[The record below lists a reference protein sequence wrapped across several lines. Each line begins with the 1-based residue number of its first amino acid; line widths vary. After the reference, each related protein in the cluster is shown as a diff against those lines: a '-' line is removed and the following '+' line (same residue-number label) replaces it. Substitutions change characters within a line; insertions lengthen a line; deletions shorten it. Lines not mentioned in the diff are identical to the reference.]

1 MIYTELWVLQF
12 DKAPAT
18 VNWFKNR
25 PFTCD
30 QRDGAARR
38 GFSISAVSYLMYK
51 KIGDY
56 GIIGN
61 SQTVALVGND
71 GSIDWL
77 CLPSMD
83 SASVFAALLD
93 HNAGGRFSVSPEPPW
108 DSSQHYLPG
117 TNLLVT
123 TFRTAGGRMR
133 LIDFMPVTADDDCLE
148 ERERQELY
156 RCIEVTEGELH
167 VRIEF
172 QPCFDY
178 ARTETFLDMQ
188 EGAILAHGGGQRLVF
203 QVEGNGLQV
212 QDGRASAR
220 LKLSAGE
227 KVWLLLAYGGEEPSV
242 LEADTAQEILEKN
255 CAYWREWLGR
265 SETGQDHDF
274 GPFAAM
280 IERSSLLL
288 KLLDFAPSGAIA
300 AAPTTSLP
308 EEIGGE
314 RNWDYR
320 YSWIRDSALTV
331 EALFNI
337 GHLSEMENYLHWLE
351 RFVCEKG
358 CDLQVLY
365 GLRGET
371 EVGEEEL
378 PHLEGYKRSS
388 PVRIGNGAYDQRQLD
403 IYGEIMDAAL
413 RLSNYVGKIDMGLW
427 PFLRSICDKVV
438 EVWQEPD
445 SGIWEVRGGPR
456 HFIYSKVM
464 CWTALDRGII
474 IAGRYGFPG
483 DRELWNETREA
494 IRRQI
499 MDKGWSKSKKAFIQ
513 HYDTEDLDAS
523 NLLLPFYGFLAYDDP
538 HMVATVEAVQRELT
552 EEGFVYRYR
561 GEDGLKGG
569 EGTFQLCTF
578 WLVDNLV
585 GQGRL
590 DEAQVLLLR
599 LERTANHLGLF
610 AEEYDP
616 FWREPLGNFPQAF
629 THIGYINSV
638 FGLCRAR
645 EERERKIPER
655 SLVQSLGQK
664 LLFGKR
670 YILNEGEA
678 VQDTPVEELA
688 GELKHL
694 MNLLRGAF
702 FKTDAGR
709 IAYEE
714 MADSRL
720 YQRYAQKSRELQD
733 FDLAVLKTR
742 ADRIAFWVNLYNVL
756 VIHGVIE
763 LGVRNSVK
771 EVTRF
776 FRRIGYRIDG
786 LEFTA
791 DDIEHGILRGNHR
804 FPGSLIHPFGDEDP
818 RRKQVIEP
826 LDPRIHFALVCA
838 SLTCPP
844 IEVYSA
850 ETLDEDLEISGRT
863 FLNAAVRIDREEK
876 VVRLPKVFQWY
887 GDDFGNAEAD
897 YIRFAAPYMFREEDR
912 EHLEKEAENL
922 AVEYLDY
929 DWRLNRS
936 EPGK

>member
-1 MIYTELWVLQF
+1 
-12 DKAPAT
+12 
-18 VNWFKNR
+18 
-25 PFTCD
+25 
-30 QRDGAARR
+30 
-38 GFSISAVSYLMYK
+38 MYK

-61 SQTVALVGND
+61 SQTVALIGND

-83 SASVFAALLD
+83 SASVFAAILD
-93 HNAGGRFSVSPEPPW
+93 YERGGRFSVTPDTPW

-123 TFRTAGGRMR
+123 TFRTVGGRLR
-133 LIDFMPVTADDDCLE
+133 LTDFMPVATGDDCLE

-156 RCIEVTEGELH
+156 RCIEVTEGELP
-167 VRIEF
+167 VRIDF
-172 QPCFDY
+172 QPSFDY
-178 ARTETFLDMQ
+178 ARAETSLEM
-188 EGAILAHGGGQRLVF
+188 AANTIVAHGGGQRLVL
-203 QVEGNGLQV
+203 QSHGNRLQV
-212 QDGRASAR
+212 QDGRVSTR
-220 LKLSAGE
+220 LQLSAGA
-227 KVWLLLAYGGEEPSV
+227 KVWLLLVCGDEQPPA
-242 LEADTAQEILEKN
+242 LNADRAQETLEKTS
-255 CAYWREWLGR
+255 AYWRGWLGR

-274 GPFAAM
+274 GPFAEM

-308 EEIGGE
+308 EEIGGQ

-320 YSWIRDSALTV
+320 YSWIRDSAMTV

-351 RFVCEKG
+351 RFVCEEG

-371 EVGEEEL
+371 EVTEEEL
-378 PHLEGYKRSS
+378 AHLEGYKNST
-388 PVRIGNGAYDQRQLD
+388 PVRIGNGAYDQKQLD

-438 EVWQEPD
+438 KVWQEPD
-445 SGIWEVRGGPR
+445 SGIWEVRGGPW
-456 HFIYSKVM
+456 HFVYSKVI
-464 CWTALDRGII
+464 CWTALDRGLT
-474 IAGRYGFPG
+474 IADRYGFSG
-483 DRELWNETREA
+483 DRDLWQETRDA
-494 IRRQI
+494 IRRQV
-499 MDKGWSKSKKAFIQ
+499 MDKGWCESKNAFVQ
-513 HYDTEDLDAS
+513 HYETEELDAS
-523 NLLLPFYGFLAYDDP
+523 NLLLPFYGFLPYDDP
-538 HMVATVEAVQRELT
+538 RMVATVEAIQRELS

-561 GEDGLKGG
+561 GEDGLKGR

-578 WLVDNLV
+578 WLVDNLI

-590 DEAQVLLLR
+590 DEAQILLLR

-638 FGLCRAR
+638 FELCRAR
-645 EERERKIPER
+645 EERQREIPQR
-655 SLVQSLGQK
+655 TLAQSFDQK
-664 LLFGKR
+664 LLFAKH
-670 YILNEGEA
+670 YLLNEGEA
-678 VQDTPVEELA
+678 AQETPVEELA

-714 MADSRL
+714 MAGSEL
-720 YQRYAQKSRELQD
+720 YQRYARKSRELQA
-733 FDLAVLKTR
+733 FDLDVLKTR
-742 ADRIAFWVNLYNVL
+742 TERIAFWVNLYNVL
-756 VIHGVIE
+756 VIHGVVE
-763 LGVRNSVK
+763 LGIRDSVK

-776 FRRIGYRIDG
+776 FRRIGYRIG
-786 LEFTA
+786 GMEFTA

-804 FPGSLIHPFGDEDP
+804 FPGSLIHPFGDKDP
-818 RRKQVIEP
+818 RSKQVIEP
-826 LDPRIHFALVCA
+826 IDPRIHFALVCA

-850 ETLDEDLEISGRT
+850 ETLDEDLEVSGRT
-863 FLNAAVRIDREEK
+863 FLNAAVRIDREGK

-887 GDDFGNAEAD
+887 GDDFGETETD
-897 YIRFAAPYMFREEDR
+897 YIRFVAPYMFREKDR
-912 EHLEKEAENL
+912 EYLENEAGNL

>member
-1 MIYTELWVLQF
+1 
-12 DKAPAT
+12 
-18 VNWFKNR
+18 
-25 PFTCD
+25 
-30 QRDGAARR
+30 
-38 GFSISAVSYLMYK
+38 MYK

-61 SQTVALVGND
+61 SQTVALIGND

-83 SASVFAALLD
+83 SASVFAAILD
-93 HNAGGRFSVSPEPPW
+93 YERGGRFAVTPDTPW

-123 TFRTAGGRMR
+123 TFRTAGGRLR
-133 LIDFMPVTADDDCLE
+133 LTDFMPVATDDDCLE

-156 RCIEVTEGELH
+156 RCIEVTEGELP
-167 VRIEF
+167 VRIDF
-172 QPCFDY
+172 QPSFDY
-178 ARTETFLDMQ
+178 ARAETSLEMA
-188 EGAILAHGGGQRLVF
+188 ENTIVAYGGGQRLVL
-203 QVEGNGLQV
+203 QIHGNRLQV
-212 QDGRASAR
+212 QDGRVSTR
-220 LKLSAGE
+220 LQLSVGAQI
-227 KVWLLLAYGGEEPSV
+227 WLLLVCGDKQPPA
-242 LEADTAQEILEKN
+242 LTADMAQETLEKTS
-255 CAYWREWLGR
+255 AYWREWLGR

-274 GPFAAM
+274 GPFAEM

-308 EEIGGE
+308 EVIGGE

-320 YSWIRDSALTV
+320 YSWIRDSAMTV

-337 GHLSEMENYLHWLE
+337 GHLAEMENYLHWLE
-351 RFVCEKG
+351 RFVCEEG

-371 EVGEEEL
+371 EVTEEEL
-378 PHLEGYKRSS
+378 AHLEGYKKST
-388 PVRIGNGAYDQRQLD
+388 PVRIGNGAYDQKQLD

-413 RLSNYVGKIDMGLW
+413 RLSNYVGKIDMRLW

-445 SGIWEVRGGPR
+445 SGIWEVRGGPW

-464 CWTALDRGII
+464 CWTALDRGLT

-483 DRELWNETREA
+483 DRELWKETREA
-494 IRRQI
+494 IRQQV
-499 MDKGWSKSKKAFIQ
+499 MDKGWSESKKAFVQ
-513 HYDTEDLDAS
+513 HYDTEELDAS
-523 NLLLPFYGFLAYDDP
+523 NLLLPFYGFIAYDDP
-538 HMVATVEAVQRELT
+538 RMVATAEAIQRELT

-561 GEDGLKGG
+561 GEDGLKGR

-578 WLVDNLV
+578 WLVDNLI

-590 DEAQVLLLR
+590 DEAQILLLR

-638 FGLCRAR
+638 FELCRTR
-645 EERERKIPER
+645 EEREREIPEKP
-655 SLVQSLGQK
+655 LAQSLGQK
-664 LLFGKR
+664 LLFAKR

-678 VQDTPVEELA
+678 TQKTPVEKLA

-714 MADSRL
+714 MAGSEL
-720 YQRYAQKSRELQD
+720 YQRYARKSRELQE
-733 FDLAVLKTR
+733 FDLEMLKAKTE
-742 ADRIAFWVNLYNVL
+742 RIAFWVNLYNVL

-763 LGVRNSVK
+763 LGIRDSVK

-776 FRRIGYRIDG
+776 FRRIGYRIG
-786 LEFTA
+786 GMEFTA

-804 FPGSLIHPFGDEDP
+804 FPGSLIHPFGDNDP
-818 RRKQVIEP
+818 RSKQVIEP

-850 ETLDEDLEISGRT
+850 KTLDEDLEISGRT

-876 VVRLPKVFQWY
+876 VVRLPKIFQWY
-887 GDDFGNAEAD
+887 GEDFGETETD
-897 YIRFAAPYMFREEDR
+897 YIRFVAPYMFREEDR
-912 EHLEKEAENL
+912 DCLESEADKL
-922 AVEYLDY
+922 TVEYLDY